1 MQLIFASANAHKA
14 AEIDAMMGTDFVVLP
29 MSSLVFTADLPET
42 QNTFAGNALQKAVTL
57 YEQFGQNCF
66 ADDSGLV
73 VDALNGAPGIYS
85 ARYAGP
91 QRSHADNN
99 AFLLSEMTSQTNR
112 KASFIAVIALIIN
125 GKRYL
130 FEGRVEGQIAHEL
143 SGADGFGYDPLF
155 IPDGYSQTFAQL
167 SPEVK
172 NSMSHRGRA
181 VQSMLAF
188 LNENHKK

>member
-1 MQLIFASANAHKA
+1 MQLIFASANAHKT
-14 AEIDAMMGTDFVVLP
+14 AEIDAMMGADFEVLP
-29 MSSLVFTADLPET
+29 MSALGFTAELPET

-99 AFLLSEMTSQTNR
+99 ALLLSEMADKTNR
-112 KASFIAVIALIIN
+112 KAYFIAVIALIIN

-130 FEGRVEGQIAHEL
+130 FEGRVEGQIAQEM
-143 SGADGFGYDPLF
+143 SGTDGFGYDPIF
-155 IPDGYSQTFAQL
+155 IPDGFNQTFAQL
-167 SPEVK
+167 SPEQK

-181 VQSMLAF
+181 VQAMLAY
-188 LNENHKK
+188 LKENHKK